1 MSESK
6 VFMLPDSGTN
16 SLDPNLLMALNQNG
30 GFGANGNWMWIFF
43 LFFLWPLM
51 RGNGFGFG
59 NNIDGFGPLQSQLNN
74 DAGRELLMQAINR
87 NGAAIDNL
95 AQMFGCKVDTICQA
109 INSVMSQIQSVG
121 NQVGMSGMQIINAVQ
136 AGNTQLG
143 QQIAQCCCDNRLAI
157 CQQTNTL
164 QNAINSVAVGQEK
177 GFSSIAF
184 ETQKQTCDIQNTIKD
199 ATSQIL
205 AGQQAAE
212 MREMQNKIDTLR
224 ELNSQKD
231 VIINNG
237 QQTAMFNQMIQQA
250 TVPIVNAVNNLQGD
264 VNGIKCKLPETVT
277 LPANN
282 NVAVPISGIQLGFPY
297 AGFSGW
303 NGICSNSL
311 WG

>member
-6 VFMLPDSGTN
+6 VFMLPDGGSN

-30 GFGANGNWMWIFF
+30 GFGGNWMWIFF

-51 RGNGFGFG
+51 RGNSFGWNGG
-59 NNIDGFGPLQSQLNN
+59 NDAFGPLANQLNN
-74 DAGRELLMQAINR
+74 DSGRELLMQAINGNR
-87 NGAAIDNL
+87 NAIDNL
-95 AQMFGCKVDTICQA
+95 AQMFGCKSDTISSAVNGIMNQ
-109 INSVMSQIQSVG
+109 VQSVG

-143 QQIAQCCCDNRLAI
+143 QQIAQCCCENRLAI
-157 CQQTNTL
+157 CQQTNAL
-164 QNAINSVAVGQEK
+164 QNSINNVAVGQEK

-184 ETQKQTCDIQNTIKD
+184 ETQKQTCDIQNSIKD

-237 QQTAMFNQMIQQA
+237 QQTAMFNQMIQSA
-250 TVPIVNAVNNLQGD
+250 TAPIANAVNSLQGD

-282 NVAVPISGIQLGFPY
+282 NVAVPISGIQFGFPY
-297 AGFSGW
+297 AGFSGC
-303 NGICSNSL
+303 NGFYNNSL